1 MHGSGSTDAAPT
13 GELAIT
19 AAADG
24 HIFVYTD
31 IAEWAAD
38 VFGFLGEHVRR

>member
-1 MHGSGSTDAAPT
+1 MHGSGSTDAAHT

-24 HIFVYTD
+24 HMIVYTYT
-31 IAEWAAD
+31 AEWEAD
-38 VFGFLGEHVRR
+38 VFGFLGKHVRR